1 MGTKKG
7 YSLSYD
13 LRNSIWIVLCAGVFL
28 LSSGTNSNL
37 TLRVS
42 CNFLWLSLLLGVSR
56 SIGKRNLSKCMH
68 NVALTTEENLT
79 NTDCTIS
86 VKDEWLFKFMTIG
99 LFSVKSTIVKNTKPF
114 YYVSNKLPESYYI
127 FIMLSNVMYEQWTDN
142 KWLFKF
148 MTIRLFSAKSTIVKN
163 TKPFYYVSNGLTTN
177 CQNRITT
184 LSCFQM

>member
-1 MGTKKG
+1 MVTKKG
-7 YSLSYD
+7 SSLSYD

-37 TLRVS
+37 TLCVS
-42 CNFLWLSLLLGVSR
+42 CNFLGVSR